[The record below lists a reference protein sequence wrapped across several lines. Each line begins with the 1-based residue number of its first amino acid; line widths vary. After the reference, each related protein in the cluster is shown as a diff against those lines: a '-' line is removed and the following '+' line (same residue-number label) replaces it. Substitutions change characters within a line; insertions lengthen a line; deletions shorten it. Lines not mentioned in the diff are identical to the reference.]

1 MNAITHALAV
11 VAILGSAM
19 IGGVFFAFSSFVMKA
34 LARLPSS
41 EGIVA
46 MQSINVVVLNRSF
59 LGVFM
64 GTTVVSVLVAVLA
77 ITGWAMPSA
86 PFFLAGALAYVAGTF
101 LVTGLG
107 NVPMNDQLAAVSA
120 SDPMAVAVWDQY
132 LDRWTLLNTIRTV
145 AAAAAALAQG
155 ASGYDDMLVIDDPQ
169 RAYYEQ
175 IKTAFGDEEVILL
188 VVEGH
193 LGELAD
199 PGVDA
204 VHDLAGLDSLLE
216 KRTTGDDTRQRFGVE
231 LDFFAAARDGLDVF
245 DGELRAG
252 DGDGHLILLVP
263 ARGAGASAPSKL
275 GLIAPTHPAATGGPP
290 RPARFAWSDY
300 RLKSLDVNVRGY
312 GLTPR

>member
-145 AAAAAALAQG
+145 AAAAAALPAGTDVVRDTSQ
-155 ASGYDDMLVIDDPQ
+155 SLV
-169 RAYYEQ
+169 
-175 IKTAFGDEEVILL
+175 FG
-188 VVEGH
+188 
-193 LGELAD
+193 
-199 PGVDA
+199 
-204 VHDLAGLDSLLE
+204 
-216 KRTTGDDTRQRFGVE
+216 
-231 LDFFAAARDGLDVF
+231 
-245 DGELRAG
+245 G
-252 DGDGHLILLVP
+252 DGVLEDS
-263 ARGAGASAPSKL
+263 AGRWVGPDYYVRSEGNSAP
-275 GLIAPTHPAATGGPP
+275 PETAALVMARLSP
-290 RPARFAWSDY
+290 RSSALP
-300 RLKSLDVNVRGY
+300 NGC
-312 GLTPR
+312 